1 MPYEM
6 AKAAETTIKWR
17 LRPYRIS
24 NMNVG
29 KVRSTEIFLIGANY
43 LSGDIELYLRSN
55 QIDYVKTEHM
65 SSEELLL
72 RGVPQ
77 QTVCQ

>member
-1 MPYEM
+1 MP
-6 AKAAETTIKWR
+6 
-17 LRPYRIS
+17 
-24 NMNVG
+24 
-29 KVRSTEIFLIGANY
+29 AN
-43 LSGDIELYLRSN
+43 RNHPNRVNN